1 MNSVLKDTVGGLSL
15 PQPYL
20 LFLGDSTEPGFAKT
34 ASGLVDWAADRCVGE
49 FGLAGCSVSVGLP
62 QMSPAQARAAGAR
75 SLVIGVANQGGFISD
90 AWISALVEAL
100 DAGLDVVSGMHS
112 RLEAIPALAD
122 AARRSGRQLINVRV
136 PPAGIPIGTGRKRSG
151 KRLLT
156 VGTDCALGK
165 KYTALALHR
174 AFVSRG
180 IDADFRATG
189 QTGIMIAGRGIP
201 MDAVVSDFEAGAAE
215 MLSPDAAPDHWD
227 LIEGQGSLFNPAYA
241 AVSLGLLHGSQPDV
255 FVVCHDPTRTM
266 VLGLDG
272 YPMPTIDEV
281 IDLTIRLGSR
291 TNPAIRCAGVSLNT
305 SMLAAADAEALMTS
319 EAGRLGLPVAD
330 PIRGGPAFRALVDAC
345 LG

>member
-1 MNSVLKDTVGGLSL
+1 MNSLLKDTTVGLSL

-20 LFLGDSTEPGFAKT
+20 LFLGDSTELGFAKT
-34 ASGLVDWAADRCVGE
+34 ASGLVDWAPDRCIGE
-49 FGLAGCSVSVGLP
+49 FGLAGCTVSVGLP
-62 QMSPAQARAAGAR
+62 RMTPAQGHAAGAR
-75 SLVIGVANQGGFISD
+75 ALVIGVANQGGFISE
-90 AWISALVEAL
+90 AWVAALVEAL
-100 DAGLDVVSGMHS
+100 EAGLDIVSGMHS
-112 RLEAIPALAD
+112 RLETIPALAD
-122 AARRSGRQLINVRV
+122 AARRTGRQLIDVRV
-136 PPAGIPIGTGRKRSG
+136 PPPGIPIGTGRKRSG

-174 AFVSRG
+174 AFVARG

-215 MLSPDAAPDHWD
+215 LLSPDAAPDHWD

-241 AVSLGLLHGSQPDV
+241 AVSLGLLHGSQPDL
-255 FVVCHDPTRTM
+255 FVVCHDPSRTM
-266 VLGLDG
+266 VLGLDN
-272 YPMPTIDEV
+272 YALPSIEEV
-281 IDLTIRLGSR
+281 IDMTIRLGSR

-305 SMLAAADAEALMTS
+305 SALGAADAETLMRS

-330 PIRGGPAFRALVDAC
+330 PIRGGPAFEALVDAC
-345 LG
+345 LA